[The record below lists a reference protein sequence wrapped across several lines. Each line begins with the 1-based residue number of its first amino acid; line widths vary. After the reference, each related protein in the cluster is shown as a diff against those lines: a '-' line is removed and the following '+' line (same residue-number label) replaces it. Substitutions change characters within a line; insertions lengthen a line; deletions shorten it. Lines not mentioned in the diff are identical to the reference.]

1 MKFISVAIDGPAG
14 SGKSSVSK
22 IVASQVQY
30 LYIDTGAMY
39 RAVTLALQE
48 AQVDICDEVAVERM
62 LAQSEISLN
71 REAAGYK
78 VYLNGRDVTT
88 AIRTPIVSDQVSSVA
103 ALGVVRRKMVELQ
116 RQMAAGGGVILDG
129 RDIGTVVLPQAE
141 LKIFLTASVEAR
153 AKRRFAEYQQ
163 QGEAITLDAV
173 IENIKARDYQD
184 SHREIAPLTC
194 ADDAIIVDN
203 SNLSLEE
210 TAAYIIKLIKEKQ
223 A

>member
-1 MKFISVAIDGPAG
+1 MKLISVAIDGPAG

-153 AKRRFAEYQQ
+153 AKRRFVEYQQ

-184 SHREIAPLTC
+184 SHREIAPLIC

-210 TAAYIIKLIKEKQ
+210 TATYIIKLIKEKQ